1 MSDMES
7 EAQVA
12 DMAAGSPKQ
21 KPCLGEDSLA
31 QDGNRSEMP
40 LPTTP
45 PGEVPTGLVTDLKP
59 PSSPSPTPVPPRNVS
74 NVPRS
79 FAADAERSE
88 SWAPSWLRGKRWDAV
103 NTELIE
109 VPLIMPLARRLQVA
123 PVVVGLGFLI
133 LAVIFF
139 LYGIGGQ
146 LVCTVFGVAYPA
158 FESFKAIEE
167 FSSLKDP
174 QDNVN
179 QTYLKATGMQFWLTY
194 WIVLAAITSFEC
206 LFYYV
211 VVWIPFYYPLKLGTL
226 LFLSAAKSKG
236 AERVYNWFVLPVL
249 KRNRQTIDDTLQESS
264 KRLRKSVSNVASSAV
279 DAGFGVGKQGVEQ
292 IRRGMTMV
300 GPGIET
306 VRLYVGSELAR
317 GAAAGAQCGRG
328 IGGRRA
334 CGWMKPG
341 IRDLVQGL
349 SVGPVAF
356 RFSGV
361 ADFPAPSCEYSLMA
375 LLGDIDLAV
384 AHSKGQLN
392 FHPGPVH
399 LNFCFRDRSRPC
411 VLFEMTKQ

>member
-1 MSDMES
+1 MES
-7 EAQVA
+7 EAVA
-12 DMAAGSPKQ
+12 DVAGSPLSQ
-21 KPCLGEDSLA
+21 KPRLEEDSVA
-31 QDGNRSEMP
+31 ESADGHRSELP

-59 PSSPSPTPVPPRNVS
+59 SPPPSVVPPRTVS

-79 FAADAERSE
+79 FADAPSD

-103 NTELIE
+103 NTELSE

-279 DAGFGVGKQGVEQ
+279 DAGFGVTKQGVEQ
-292 IRRGMTMV
+292 IRRGITMV
-300 GPGIET
+300 GPGIKAA
-306 VRLYVGSELAR
+306 RLYVGSELAR
-317 GAAAGAQCGRG
+317 R
-328 IGGRRA
+328 
-334 CGWMKPG
+334 
-341 IRDLVQGL
+341 
-349 SVGPVAF
+349 
-356 RFSGV
+356 
-361 ADFPAPSCEYSLMA
+361 
-375 LLGDIDLAV
+375 
-384 AHSKGQLN
+384 
-392 FHPGPVH
+392 
-399 LNFCFRDRSRPC
+399 RSRGAPGGPNGAP
-411 VLFEMTKQ
+411 VEEEAEQEAEQRAFEPSVAEE